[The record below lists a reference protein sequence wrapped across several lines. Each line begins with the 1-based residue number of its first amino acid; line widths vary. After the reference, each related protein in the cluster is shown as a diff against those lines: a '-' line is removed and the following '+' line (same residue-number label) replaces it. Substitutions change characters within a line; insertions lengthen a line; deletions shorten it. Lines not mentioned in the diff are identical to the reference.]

1 MWKVS
6 VTEILTLRS
15 FMSLSY
21 DELDLDFSRCL
32 SEAANVPDDPYARLM
47 YYLKT
52 VQSIVDLGIPDRLT
66 DYRNY
71 DDLSRRELELVLYL
85 ARKVVPD
92 TFIKK
97 GLFVLAPGF
106 CNDGCTNGF
115 WEGKTTRAITAI
127 QSRRSKHAMRV
138 EDMQVMTYKKEW
150 LRRNYY
156 GPLEDIANSSQ
167 VCAVQ

>member
-1 MWKVS
+1 
-6 VTEILTLRS
+6 
-15 FMSLSY
+15 MSLSS
-21 DELDLDFSRCL
+21 DELDLEFCRCL

-52 VQSIVDLGIPDRLT
+52 VQSLVYLGIPGSLT

-71 DDLSRRELELVLYL
+71 HDLTHEELELVLYL

-97 GLFVLAPGF
+97 GLFVLAPDFCEDGF
-106 CNDGCTNGF
+106 SNGF
-115 WEGKTTRAITAI
+115 WDRKTTRASTAI
-127 QSRRSKHAMRV
+127 QPGRSKRTIRV
-138 EDMQVMTYKKEW
+138 DDRQVMTYRKEW

-156 GPLEDIANSSQ
+156 EPLEDIANNHSQ